1 MKIRLLFLSMLALV
15 FLITCSLLLSTP
27 GQAAVKNFVVSKFK
41 EYSPIP
47 ILVKDGPYP
56 VLSAQAVLALDL
68 SSGVSL
74 YEKEPDRKQLPASTT
89 KIVTALVAMDF
100 YKDDVVLEVKNVKID
115 GQKMGL
121 QNGEKMTVKDLL
133 YGLLVYSANDAAEVF
148 AQNYPGGRDAFIA
161 AMNAKANDLN
171 LTETEFVNPTGLDGN
186 GIYTTARDLA
196 RVAEVAMKD
205 PRFAEIVGTKEKIV
219 QDITGKLVHKL
230 QNVNVLLGKVD
241 GVLGVKTGWTENAR
255 ENLVTYYEKD
265 GKKIMIVVLGSQD
278 RFGET
283 EELLSWINTSYDWQ
297 PVRLELY

>member
-1 MKIRLLFLSMLALV
+1 MLALV

-68 SSGVSL
+68 NSGVSL